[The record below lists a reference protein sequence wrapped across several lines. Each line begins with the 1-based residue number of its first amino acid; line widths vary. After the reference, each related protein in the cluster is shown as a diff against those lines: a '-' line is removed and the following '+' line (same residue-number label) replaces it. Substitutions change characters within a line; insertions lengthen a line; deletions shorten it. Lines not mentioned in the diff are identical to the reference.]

1 MYFLLRILLHF
12 KRPVICGRKSAQI
25 LKGYR
30 FSAGMVQLLNKQNI
44 SGKNKISMS
53 DLKVEFEGLGFTE
66 VSTYLNSGNVVFS
79 SETDNAK
86 ADIEK
91 MLTAKFALEIPVYV
105 IEMDEL
111 NDILLHSPEWWGSDD
126 KEKCNLLDF

>member
-1 MYFLLRILLHF
+1 MKKYIAFLRGI
-12 KRPVICGRKSAQI
+12 
-25 LKGYR
+25 
-30 FSAGMVQLLNKQNI
+30 NI